1 MKYKLQM
8 IAGLLFVAIII
19 SMIAVT
25 VGWYSAEINV
35 NVFTD
40 STNVS
45 VTTADNNY
53 YDGSTGLECESC
65 LVYEDGLYKKVDY
78 KPYRGEDGIDNELYI
93 LLLSSDS
100 PIYSILGSGYVD
112 MCSIITPG
120 GVTNTATYTSSNTE
134 FRVVLLEKVNDTT
147 YRVAPDDGDPTDE
160 DTYQYFAVIFG
171 NGTTPFAYSDRSYLG
186 TSFNI
191 NIYLEN

>member
-25 VGWYSAEINV
+25 VGWYSAEGGRI
-35 NVFTD
+35 
-40 STNVS
+40 SLEGISVS
-45 VTTADNNY
+45 ITPDDVYY
-53 YDGSTGLECESC
+53 YDGAVVTEYAGC
-65 LVYEDGLYKKVDY
+65 LIKEENTYSLVDY
-78 KPYRGEDGIDNELYI
+78 KGYRGESGLDDEVYI
-93 LLLSSDS
+93 ILVYSDS
-100 PIYSILGSGYVD
+100 PIYSTNGIGYVD
-112 MCSIITPG
+112 TCSIITPG
-120 GVTNTATYTSSNTE
+120 GTTDTKNYNSSNTE

-147 YRVAPDDGDPTDE
+147 YRVAADDGDPNDE
-160 DTYQYFAVIFG
+160 DAYQYFAVIFG

>member
-25 VGWYSAEINV
+25 VGWYSAESGEIHMEG
-35 NVFTD
+35 T
-40 STNVS
+40 SVS
-45 VTTADNNY
+45 ITTAENNY
-53 YDGSTGLECESC
+53 YDGSTGLNYLSC
-65 LVYEDGLYKKVDY
+65 LTKSVDTYTVTEY

-100 PIYSILGSGYVD
+100 PIYSIKGSGYVD
-112 MCSIITPG
+112 MCKTITPA
-120 GVTNTATYTSSNTE
+120 GVTNTATYTSSNSE
-134 FRVVLLEKVNDTT
+134 FRVVILEKVNDTT
-147 YRVAPDDGDPTDE
+147 YKLAVDNDGDPNDE